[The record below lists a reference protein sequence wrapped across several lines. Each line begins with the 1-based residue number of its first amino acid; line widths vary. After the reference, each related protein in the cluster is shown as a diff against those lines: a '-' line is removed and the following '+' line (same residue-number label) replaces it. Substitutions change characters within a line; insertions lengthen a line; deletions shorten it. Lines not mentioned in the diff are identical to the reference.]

1 MRNWSESLR
10 NWFEGL
16 ASGYAVDHLLYLRS
30 ASFEVN
36 VEFTLTHASSRHS
49 EERPS
54 KASFPL
60 SETANL
66 CCFSWSKQSWH
77 PSCFL
82 SSRSQIRSHPSA
94 WGCSLPAL
102 ACEIMAGRNGY
113 SFQAM
118 YCAKLTLQTLIQCQ
132 SPSKAHAD
140 FLHLREQGETT
151 SQTQYVA
158 KASLC
163 LSPYFNAKKLPKI
176 AMNS

>member
-60 SETANL
+60 RQQIFAA
-66 CCFSWSKQSWH
+66 
-77 PSCFL
+77 FL
-82 SSRSQIRSHPSA
+82 GLSRVDIHLVSYPLDLRS
-94 WGCSLPAL
+94 
-102 ACEIMAGRNGY
+102 
-113 SFQAM
+113 
-118 YCAKLTLQTLIQCQ
+118 
-132 SPSKAHAD
+132 AHIPV
-140 FLHLREQGETT
+140 LG
-151 SQTQYVA
+151 VV
-158 KASLC
+158 LC
-163 LSPYFNAKKLPKI
+163 LR
-176 AMNS
+176 